1 MNHTPTIA
9 SPLPC
14 AFCRGQALFVTQSL
28 FVIHP
33 LPLDY
38 GGGKGLNWVLP
49 GLVAGR
55 WKGRIRDHAKTAAGQ
70 PAAVLA
76 WSLLCSR
83 LTTRKENILPSSSAS
98 VASLLVSCQRVTM
111 LLRSL
116 LSLLLEFA
124 GTPFCELALGTSG
137 FFLFSVVGEVV
148 YRILEARVS
157 CPLH

>member
-38 GGGKGLNWVLP
+38 RESKCLNWVLS
-49 GLVAGR
+49 GLG
-55 WKGRIRDHAKTAAGQ
+55 KGRIRDHAKTAAGQ

-76 WSLLCSR
+76 WSLLARDTESH
-83 LTTRKENILPSSSAS
+83 
-98 VASLLVSCQRVTM
+98 
-111 LLRSL
+111 
-116 LSLLLEFA
+116 
-124 GTPFCELALGTSG
+124 
-137 FFLFSVVGEVV
+137 GEVTV
-148 YRILEARVS
+148 DRRLIFAR
-157 CPLH
+157 C